1 MISFDYAVQRVLDS
15 INVIYTD
22 KKTAETIIKDSVVKN
37 FQSLNFEK
45 LPDFFINLVVLEK
58 MKEIFEDER
67 ESKVALQRNFTLKE
81 INFFRKNGI
90 RIFTGDLEIFNEN
103 HILADF
109 EDKVYILDYDV
120 KNSSI
125 FINSFQFS
133 FEENIIPSYVS

>member
-1 MISFDYAVQRVLDS
+1 
-15 INVIYTD
+15 
-22 KKTAETIIKDSVVKN
+22 
-37 FQSLNFEK
+37 
-45 LPDFFINLVVLEK
+45 

>member
-15 INVIYTD
+15 IDVIYTD

-133 FEENIIPSYVS
+133 FEENILPSYVS

>member
-58 MKEIFEDER
+58 NEG
-67 ESKVALQRNFTLKE
+67 NF
-81 INFFRKNGI
+81 
-90 RIFTGDLEIFNEN
+90 
-103 HILADF
+103 
-109 EDKVYILDYDV
+109 
-120 KNSSI
+120 
-125 FINSFQFS
+125 
-133 FEENIIPSYVS
+133 

>member
-15 INVIYTD
+15 IDVIYTD

-109 EDKVYILDYDV
+109 EDKVYILDYDI

-133 FEENIIPSYVS
+133 FEENILPSYVS

>member
-133 FEENIIPSYVS
+133 FEENILPSYVS

>member
-109 EDKVYILDYDV
+109 EDKVYILDYDI

-133 FEENIIPSYVS
+133 FEENILPSYVS